1 MPYKIVYQ
9 QNVGG
14 CARMNE
20 RCYILSFLY
29 FILLYVLTYRE
40 LYFEFGAPKI
50 TVYDISVLFFGG
62 VIAIQNVRS
71 E

>member
-1 MPYKIVYQ
+1 
-9 QNVGG
+9 
-14 CARMNE
+14 MNE